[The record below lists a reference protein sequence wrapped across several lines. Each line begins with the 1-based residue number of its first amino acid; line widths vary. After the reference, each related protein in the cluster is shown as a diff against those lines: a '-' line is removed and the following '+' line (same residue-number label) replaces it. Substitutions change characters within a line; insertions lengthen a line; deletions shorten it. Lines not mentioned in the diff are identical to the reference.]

1 MRLRHF
7 ALVGGLLLLLVVA
20 TAACQSGQSNSG
32 KPPEV
37 TLTIDKSNVTHG
49 EQVKVSWDCKRVTH
63 VLLDGPDLH
72 LDLSGFG
79 NPDSKGTA
87 LPIPPN
93 SGTYTLT
100 AEGPGGTAKTQ
111 VTVTVK

>member
-1 MRLRHF
+1 M
-7 ALVGGLLLLLVVA
+7 LVGGLLLVLIVSA
-20 TAACQSGQSNSG
+20 SACQSGQSSSG

-37 TLTIDKSNVTHG
+37 NLTIDKSNVTPG
-49 EQVKVSWDCKRVTH
+49 EQVKLSWDCKRVSH
-63 VLLDGPDLH
+63 VVIDGPNLH

-79 NPDSKGTA
+79 NPSSKGTA

-93 SGTYTLT
+93 SGTYTLS

-111 VTVTVK
+111 INVTVK

>member
-1 MRLRHF
+1 MRLRCSV
-7 ALVGGLLLLLVVA
+7 LVGSFLLLLVFG
-20 TAACQSGQSNSG
+20 TTACQTGQSNSG

-37 TLTIDKSNVTHG
+37 TLTIDKSNVTTG

-63 VLLDGPDLH
+63 VLIDGPDLH

-79 NPDSKGTA
+79 NPNSKGTA

-93 SGTYTLT
+93 SGTYTLA

-111 VTVTVK
+111 VNVTVK